1 MYFHLMFFPW
11 NRNRLTI
18 WRRNLD
24 ELIFVREIG
33 IYLRVHAHAV
43 FWFFSVCNFRTY
55 EENGLLVY
63 HHLNSEGF
71 VKLFME
77 DARIKVTIV
86 SADMPQVELD
96 TFDQTYNDGKWHKC
110 M

>member
-1 MYFHLMFFPW
+1 MTKKFGWVNFCPW
-11 NRNRLTI
+11 NWN
-18 WRRNLD
+18 
-24 ELIFVREIG
+24 IFT
-33 IYLRVHAHAV
+33 YVHAHAV